1 MGLFSLF
8 TDRWLGR
15 YTHTPTP
22 NHPQESALGEAWGL
36 FLPASGEGTR
46 HEMRDKL
53 SLALVEFLKKGVF
66 VRKTEKSDLG
76 EIEHVT

>member
-1 MGLFSLF
+1 MGLIFSRLVAKE
-8 TDRWLGR
+8 L
-15 YTHTPTP
+15 
-22 NHPQESALGEAWGL
+22 S
-36 FLPASGEGTR
+36 

-76 EIEHVT
+76 EIELVT